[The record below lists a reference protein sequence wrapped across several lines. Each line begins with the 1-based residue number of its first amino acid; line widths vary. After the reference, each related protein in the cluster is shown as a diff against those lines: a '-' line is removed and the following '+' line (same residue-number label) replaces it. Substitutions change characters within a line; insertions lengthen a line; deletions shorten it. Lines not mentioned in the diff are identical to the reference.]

1 MKIKDLNP
9 APYNPRTSTQKQE
22 DNLKASLEKFGVVEP
37 IIYNKQTSNIVGGH
51 FRVREL
57 KKLGH
62 KEVDCVIVDLNVED
76 EKELNIRLNANT
88 GGWDWDELANNWD
101 AKDLEDWGLDG
112 FPFDTEPEQLEA
124 VEDNYEQPE
133 EIKTDIVLGD
143 LFTFSKDGKELHRLL
158 CGDST
163 KIDDVERLMD
173 GKKAD
178 MVFTDPP
185 YNTGMDSKNAGWLA
199 GFFNDNFTDE
209 EWADFMPAF
218 IASLFIAMKDDSVAY
233 ISLDWRRNFEL
244 IPHIKNT
251 FHLSNIIVW
260 DKMVHGLGS
269 DYKYTYEVINVCKKG
284 KPQLETHQGN
294 REYSDVWHIQR
305 KMGKD
310 EHHATKKPIELTE
323 RCVRHGSKEKD
334 SILDIFLGSG
344 TTMIACHQLQ
354 RKCYGMELDPKYCQV
369 IVDRMKKL
377 DPEIIVEMEQRGN
390 SDA

>member
-1 MKIKDLNP
+1 MVNKEESVIIKKMKIKDLNP

-37 IIYNKQTSNIVGGH
+37 IIYNKQTGNIVGGH

-88 GGWDWDELANNWD
+88 GAWDWDELANNWD

-124 VEDNYEQPE
+124 VEDDYEQPE

-163 KIDDVERLMD
+163 KTDDVERLMD

-185 YNTGMDSKNAGWLA
+185 YGIGIDGQKKSTAKNPKHNRKGHEFRSWDNHRPDAMVINYILSLKIPTAIFGGNYFADLLPPTKGWIYWGKGQDGDLTMSD
-199 GFFNDNFTDE
+199 GELCWT
-209 EWADFMPAF
+209 
-218 IASLFIAMKDDSVAY
+218 
-233 ISLDWRRNFEL
+233 SLDKPLRAVTVNR
-244 IPHIKNT
+244 
-251 FHLSNIIVW
+251 
-260 DKMVHGLGS
+260 
-269 DYKYTYEVINVCKKG
+269 G
-284 KPQLETHQGN
+284 KL
-294 REYSDVWHIQR
+294 
-305 KMGKD
+305 
-310 EHHATKKPIELTE
+310 
-323 RCVRHGSKEKD
+323 HGSVHPTQKP
-334 SILDIFLGSG
+334 LDVVTFCLKYLGEENKVLDLFLGSG
-344 TTMIACHQLQ
+344 STMVACHQLQ

>member
-1 MKIKDLNP
+1 VVNKEESVIIKKMKIKDLNP

-37 IIYNKQTSNIVGGH
+37 IIYNKQTGNIVGGH

-88 GGWDWDELANNWD
+88 GAWDWDELANNWD

-124 VEDNYEQPE
+124 VEDDYEQPE

-163 KIDDVERLMD
+163 KTDDVERLMD

-185 YNTGMDSKNAGWLA
+185 YGIGIDGQKKSTAKNPKHNRKGHEFRSWDNHRPDAMVINYILSLKIPTAIFGGNYFADLLPPTKGWIYWGKGQDGDLTMSD
-199 GFFNDNFTDE
+199 GELCWT
-209 EWADFMPAF
+209 
-218 IASLFIAMKDDSVAY
+218 
-233 ISLDWRRNFEL
+233 SLDKPLRAVTVNR
-244 IPHIKNT
+244 
-251 FHLSNIIVW
+251 
-260 DKMVHGLGS
+260 
-269 DYKYTYEVINVCKKG
+269 G
-284 KPQLETHQGN
+284 KL
-294 REYSDVWHIQR
+294 
-305 KMGKD
+305 
-310 EHHATKKPIELTE
+310 
-323 RCVRHGSKEKD
+323 HGSVHPTQKP
-334 SILDIFLGSG
+334 LDVVTFCLKYLGEENKVLDLFLGSG
-344 TTMIACHQLQ
+344 STMVACHQLQ